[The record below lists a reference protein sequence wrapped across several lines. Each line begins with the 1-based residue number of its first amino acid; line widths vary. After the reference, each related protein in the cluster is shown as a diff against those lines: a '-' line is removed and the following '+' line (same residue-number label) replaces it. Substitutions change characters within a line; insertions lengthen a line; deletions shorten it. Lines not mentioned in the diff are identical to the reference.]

1 MKLPEI
7 LDSVHVEQAAA
18 LVKDYYTKTNNRGDI
33 QTGARFESWMG
44 GGDAAEVVNTITAD
58 DLIAVTFLSVDVPA
72 PAAIGILE
80 THKGKISELL
90 EQIPADLDLANLSVE
105 DFASTLGQDS
115 AAIQL
120 WRLLRQSDAERWGVG
135 PTTAS
140 KIMARKRPRL
150 IPIYDSVIGSVMEM
164 KNSDKQWSFWHEVLT
179 DGSGLPERLKKIQEK
194 SGVASEASALR
205 IMDVVLWKHGKKLAT
220 AKKN

>member
-7 LDSVHVEQAAA
+7 LDSAHVDDATV
-18 LVKDYYTKTNNRGDI
+18 LVKEYYTQTYKRGEI

-44 GGDAAEVVNTITAD
+44 GGDAPEAVNTITAD
-58 DLIAVTFLSVDVPA
+58 DLIAVAFLSVDVPA

-80 THKGKISELL
+80 THKDEISTLL
-90 EQIPADLDLANLSVE
+90 AQIPADIDLANLAAE
-105 DFASTLGQDS
+105 DFASTMGQGS

-120 WRLLRQSDAERWGVG
+120 WRLLRQSDDERWGIG

-164 KNSDKQWSFWHEVLT
+164 KNSDKQWILWHELLT
-179 DGSGLPERLKKIQEK
+179 NGSGLSERLTEIQTQ
-194 SGVASEASALR
+194 SGVAPDASALR
-205 IMDVVLWKHGKKLAT
+205 IMDVVLWKHGKKLAE
-220 AKKN
+220 ANKS